1 MSKMSLLQ
9 EPSDVVPIPAL
20 GNRIN
25 VSRRLVGR
33 RFFAHCSS
41 RLSSLCTNVSTYLY
55 DDMPRQS
62 IDSDRL
68 VPQCQRRHYL
78 FSELLDVALNL
89 PYPSLMEVAA
99 AFGEMIDW
107 QLLRYRAVDMVGKW
121 R

>member
-9 EPSDVVPIPAL
+9 EPSDVVPIPA
-20 GNRIN
+20 
-25 VSRRLVGR
+25 
-33 RFFAHCSS
+33 
-41 RLSSLCTNVSTYLY
+41 LY

-107 QLLRYRAVDMVGKW
+107 QLLRCRAVDMVGKW